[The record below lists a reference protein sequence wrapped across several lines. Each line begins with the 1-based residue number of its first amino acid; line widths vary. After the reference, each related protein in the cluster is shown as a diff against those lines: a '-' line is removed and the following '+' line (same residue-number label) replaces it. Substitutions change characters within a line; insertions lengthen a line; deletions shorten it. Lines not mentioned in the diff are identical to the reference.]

1 MLPLLGIPVKTY
13 LTLTIAGLAM
23 GMLLFLIAS
32 GVSIIFGLMDVLN
45 FAHGAL
51 FAWGAYVGFSVF
63 GWLREWV
70 EADSVLQNF
79 GVFLVAILAA
89 MVAVAVLGIILERVI
104 VRRVYGNHLFQIL
117 ITFGATI
124 VLVELIRVFWG
135 PNDEVM
141 TVPLTFRGNWDIFD
155 IIIARYRIICILIG
169 IIVYAVIQLILK
181 KTKLGTIVRAGVEN
195 LEMVQAMG
203 HNIFLLFTGVFA
215 VGAGLAALGGLSMSI
230 FSLQVYPDMGSTYL
244 LFAFIVVIIGGLGK
258 CNRFPGGCPHRR
270 AFLQLRGLSGPLGR
284 RRRQHYNYDYYP
296 SHSADRA
303 VCGRE
308 IERVASCGF
317 RVSGYELRVG
327 SGYWMLDAIC
337 WVMVTGYLT

>member
-1 MLPLLGIPVKTY
+1 MKKTWRHRLTIGGVYLLFLLPLLGIPVKTY

-63 GWLREWV
+63 NLLSGWV
-70 EADSVLQNF
+70 AADSATLNF
-79 GVFLVAILAA
+79 GVFLAAIIAA
-89 MVAVAVLGIILERVI
+89 MAAVALLGVILERVI

-141 TVPLTFRGNWDIFD
+141 PVPVTFEGNWDVSD
-155 IIIARYRIICILIG
+155 IIIAKYRVICILIG
-169 IIVYAVIQLILK
+169 ILVYSAIQLILK
-181 KTKLGTIVRAGVEN
+181 KTKIGTIVRAGVEN
-195 LEMVQAMG
+195 REMVQAMG

-215 VGAGLAALGGLSMSI
+215 VGAALAALGGLSMSI

-244 LFAFIVVIIGGLGK
+244 LFAFIVVIIGGLGSVT
-258 CNRFPGGCPHRR
+258 GSLVG
-270 AFLQLRGLSGPLGR
+270 AIIVGLS
-284 RRRQHYNYDYYP
+284 YNY
-296 SHSADRA
+296 
-303 VCGRE
+303 
-308 IERVASCGF
+308 VAYLVPWAAAGVNILIMIIILLI
-317 RVSGYELRVG
+317 RP
-327 SGYWMLDAIC
+327 
-337 WVMVTGYLT
+337 TGLFAAGK

>member
-1 MLPLLGIPVKTY
+1 MVPLLGMSGKTY

-23 GMLLFLIAS
+23 GMLLFLVAS

-63 GWLREWV
+63 KLLRNWV
-70 EADSVLQNF
+70 EAPSVLENF
-79 GVFLVAILAA
+79 GVFLIAILAA
-89 MVAVAVLGIILERVI
+89 MVAVAVLGIILERVL

-141 TVPLTFRGNWDIFD
+141 SVPLTFQGNWDIFD
-155 IIIARYRIICILIG
+155 VIIQRYRLICIIIG
-169 IIVYAVIQLILK
+169 IILYAVIQLILK
-181 KTKLGTIVRAGVEN
+181 KTKLSTIVRAGVEN
-195 LEMVQAMG
+195 REMVQAMG

-215 VGAGLAALGGLSMSI
+215 AGAGLAALGGLAMSI

-244 LFAFIVVIIGGLGK
+244 LFAFIVVIIGGLGSVT
-258 CNRFPGGCPHRR
+258 GSLVG
-270 AFLQLRGLSGPLGR
+270 ALIVGLS
-284 RRRQHYNYDYYP
+284 YNY
-296 SHSADRA
+296 
-303 VCGRE
+303 
-308 IERVASCGF
+308 VAYLIPWAAAGVNILIMILILLI
-317 RVSGYELRVG
+317 RP
-327 SGYWMLDAIC
+327 
-337 WVMVTGYLT
+337 TGLFPAGK

>member
-1 MLPLLGIPVKTY
+1 MVPLLGMSGKTY

-23 GMLLFLIAS
+23 GMLLFLVAS

-63 GWLREWV
+63 KLLRNWV
-70 EADSVLQNF
+70 EAPSVLENF
-79 GVFLVAILAA
+79 GVFLIAILAA
-89 MVAVAVLGIILERVI
+89 MVAVAVLGIILERVL

-141 TVPLTFRGNWDIFD
+141 SVPLTFQGNWDIFD
-155 IIIARYRIICILIG
+155 VIIQRYRLICIVIG
-169 IIVYAVIQLILK
+169 IILYAVIQLILK

-195 LEMVQAMG
+195 REMVQAMG

-215 VGAGLAALGGLSMSI
+215 AGAGLAALGGLAMSI

-244 LFAFIVVIIGGLGK
+244 LFAFIVVIIGGLGSVT
-258 CNRFPGGCPHRR
+258 GSLVG
-270 AFLQLRGLSGPLGR
+270 ALIVGLS
-284 RRRQHYNYDYYP
+284 YNY
-296 SHSADRA
+296 
-303 VCGRE
+303 
-308 IERVASCGF
+308 VAYLIPWAAAGVNILIMILILLI
-317 RVSGYELRVG
+317 RP
-327 SGYWMLDAIC
+327 
-337 WVMVTGYLT
+337 TGLFPAGK

>member
-1 MLPLLGIPVKTY
+1 MAESVLRRWNRELTIAGAIVLLLLPLIGIQPKTY

-23 GMLLFLIAS
+23 GMLLFLVAS

-63 GWLREWV
+63 KYLMKWV
-70 EADSVLQNF
+70 VVNSVLKN
-79 GVFLVAILAA
+79 LAIFSIAIVAA
-89 MVAVAVLGIILERVI
+89 MLAVALVGILLERVL

-141 TVPLTFRGNWDIFD
+141 TVPLTFAGSWNIMDV
-155 IIIARYRIICILIG
+155 IIYKYRVICIVIG
-169 IIVYAVIQLILK
+169 LIVYGVLQLILK

-195 LEMVQAMG
+195 KDMVQAMG
-203 HNIFLLFTGVFA
+203 HNIHLLFTGVFA
-215 VGAGLAALGGLSMSI
+215 VGAGLAGLGGLAMSL

-244 LFAFIVVIIGGLGK
+244 LFAFIVVIIGGLGSVT
-258 CNRFPGGCPHRR
+258 GSLVG
-270 AFLQLRGLSGPLGR
+270 ALIVGLV
-284 RRRQHYNYDYYP
+284 YNY
-296 SHSADRA
+296 
-303 VCGRE
+303 
-308 IERVASCGF
+308 VAYLVPWAAAGVNILIMIIILLI
-317 RVSGYELRVG
+317 RP
-327 SGYWMLDAIC
+327 
-337 WVMVTGYLT
+337 TGLFAAGK

>member
-1 MLPLLGIPVKTY
+1 MSQSETRRWNNELIIAGVVLLFLLPLLGMTTKTY
-13 LTLTIAGLAM
+13 LTLTIAGFAM

-63 GWLREWV
+63 GWLRGWV

-89 MVAVAVLGIILERVI
+89 MVAVAVLGIILERVLI
-104 VRRVYGNHLFQIL
+104 RRVYGNHLFQIL

-141 TVPLTFRGNWDIFD
+141 TVPMTFRGNWDIFD
-155 IIIARYRIICILIG
+155 IIIARYRIICIFIG
-169 IIVYAVIQLILK
+169 IVVYAVIQLILK
-181 KTKLGTIVRAGVEN
+181 KTKLGIIVRAGVEN

-203 HNIFLLFTGVFA
+203 HNIFLIFTGVFA
-215 VGAGLAALGGLSMSI
+215 AGAALAALGGMAMSI

-244 LFAFIVVIIGGLGK
+244 LFAFIVVIIGGLGSVT
-258 CNRFPGGCPHRR
+258 GSLVG
-270 AFLQLRGLSGPLGR
+270 ALIVGLS
-284 RRRQHYNYDYYP
+284 YNYVAYLVP
-296 SHSADRA
+296 WAAAGVNILIMIIILLIRPTGLFSA
-303 VCGRE
+303 GK
-308 IERVASCGF
+308 
-317 RVSGYELRVG
+317 
-327 SGYWMLDAIC
+327 
-337 WVMVTGYLT
+337 

>member
-1 MLPLLGIPVKTY
+1 LLFVLPLLGIPAKIY

-51 FAWGAYVGFSVF
+51 FAWGAYFGFSVF
-63 GWLREWV
+63 NLLNNWV
-70 EADSVLQNF
+70 EADTLSLNF
-79 GVFLVAILAA
+79 GVFLIATITA
-89 MVAVAVLGIILERVI
+89 MAAVALLGILLERII

-141 TVPLTFRGNWDIFD
+141 PVPVTFRGNWDVFD
-155 IIIARYRIICILIG
+155 IIIAKYRVICILIG
-169 IIVYAVIQLILK
+169 LLVYTLIQLILK
-181 KTKLGTIVRAGVEN
+181 KTKIGTIVRAGVEN
-195 LEMVQAMG
+195 REMVQAMG

-215 VGAGLAALGGLSMSI
+215 VGASLAALGGLAMSI

-244 LFAFIVVIIGGLGK
+244 LFAFIVVIIGGLGSVT
-258 CNRFPGGCPHRR
+258 GSLVG
-270 AFLQLRGLSGPLGR
+270 ALIVGLA
-284 RRRQHYNYDYYP
+284 YNY
-296 SHSADRA
+296 
-303 VCGRE
+303 
-308 IERVASCGF
+308 VAYLVPWAAAGVNILIMIIILLI
-317 RVSGYELRVG
+317 RP
-327 SGYWMLDAIC
+327 
-337 WVMVTGYLT
+337 TGLFAAGK